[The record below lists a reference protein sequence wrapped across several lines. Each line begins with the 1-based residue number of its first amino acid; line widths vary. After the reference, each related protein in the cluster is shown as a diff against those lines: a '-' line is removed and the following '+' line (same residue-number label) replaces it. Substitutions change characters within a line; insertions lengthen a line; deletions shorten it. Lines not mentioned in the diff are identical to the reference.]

1 MMRLVATEIA
11 GVLIVESTLF
21 RDARGSF
28 VRFFCARDLEDVLG
42 ERRIVQVNHSL
53 TRLVG
58 AIRGFHYQ
66 PPPHAEM
73 KFVRCLKGRVW
84 DVILDLRKG
93 SSTFLKWHAQELSGE
108 GGHMIVVPEGCAHGF
123 QVLQEN
129 SEMLYLHTEF
139 FNPEADSRVCYNDP
153 LLKIKWPLPVT
164 EITAA
169 DREQASLPQDF
180 LGFDV

>member
-1 MMRLVATEIA
+1 MKFVTTEITDVV
-11 GVLIVESTLF
+11 GVESTVF
-21 RDARGSF
+21 MDARGSF
-28 VRFFCARDLEDVLG
+28 ARFFCTRELEGVLG
-42 ERRIVQVNHSL
+42 EQRIVQVNNSL
-53 TRLVG
+53 TRQVG
-58 AIRGFHYQ
+58 SIRGFHYQ

-84 DVILDLRKG
+84 DVIVDLRKG
-93 SSTFLKWHAQELSGE
+93 SPTFLKWHAQELSGE
-108 GGHMIVVPEGCAHGF
+108 GNRMVVVPKGCAHGF

-139 FNPEADSRVCYNDP
+139 FNPEADSRVRYNDP

-169 DREQASLPQDF
+169 DREQASLPHDF
-180 LGFDV
+180 SGFDV